1 MDTPP
6 LRFGVFLGP
15 HHALNENPTLALE
28 RDLKLVELLDDLDYD
43 EVWIGEH
50 HSGGFEIIAA
60 PEIFLAA
67 AAERT
72 KRIKLGT
79 GVKTVSFS
87 HPMIV
92 ADQLVQLDHMTRG
105 RVMFGAGPGA
115 LPTDAYQM
123 GINPGDQRRRMT
135 EALDAIV
142 PLMEGETVSMET
154 DWFTLNNAKLHL
166 GSYSKPRM
174 EMAVTSVR
182 SPAGA
187 LCAGKYGA
195 GLLVLGGISDKA
207 LAAQAENWKICEE
220 TAEANNQTVERRQ
233 WRITVMTHLA
243 ETKEQALK
251 DMEFGLQNWVD
262 YSHHVLPASPFK
274 NDGED
279 PLKWGMENKLLI
291 VGTPEEAIKEIER
304 AREMAGGFGTFL
316 FFGHNF
322 VPWEA
327 TKRSYELAAR
337 YVFPHF
343 KNTNVPRQES
353 YDIARSGHDKLQAD
367 FMQAVDKASGA
378 YKDSKKT

>member
-262 YSHHVLPASPFK
+262 YSHHVLPASPFQ

-279 PLKWGMENKLLI
+279 PLKWGIENKLLI
-291 VGTPEEAIKEIER
+291 VGTPEDAIKEIER

-343 KNTNVPRQES
+343 KNTNVLRQES
-353 YDIARSGHDKLQAD
+353 YDIAHSGHGKLQAD

>member
-220 TAEANNQTVERRQ
+220 TAEANNQTLERRQ

-262 YSHHVLPASPFK
+262 YSHHVLPASPFQ

-279 PLKWGMENKLLI
+279 PLKWGIENKLLI
-291 VGTPEEAIKEIER
+291 VGTPEDAIKEIER

-343 KNTNVPRQES
+343 KNTNVLRQES
-353 YDIARSGHDKLQAD
+353 YDIAHSGHGKLQAD

>member
-1 MDTPP
+1 MDAPI

-15 HHALNENPTLALE
+15 HHALKENPTLALE
-28 RDLKLVELLDDLDYD
+28 RDLQLVELLDDLDYD

-67 AAERT
+67 AAQRT

-123 GINPGDQRRRMT
+123 GINPSDQRRRMT

-142 PLMEGETVSMET
+142 PLIEGKTVSMET

-166 GSYSKPRM
+166 RSYSNPRM

-207 LAAQAENWKICEE
+207 LAAQAENWRICEE
-220 TAEANNQTVERRQ
+220 TAEAHNQTVERHQ

-243 ETKEQALK
+243 DTKEQAFK
-251 DMEFGLQNWVD
+251 DMEFGLQDWVD
-262 YSHHVLPASPFK
+262 YSHHVLPASPFPT
-274 NDGED
+274 DQAD
-279 PLKWGMENKLLI
+279 PLKWGMESKLLI
-291 VGTPEEAIKEIER
+291 VGTPDDAIAEIER
-304 AREMAGGFGTFL
+304 AQEKAGGFGTFL

-327 TKRSYELAAR
+327 AKHSYELAAR
-337 YVFPHF
+337 YIFPHF
-343 KNTNVPRQES
+343 KNTNIPRQES
-353 YDIARSGHDKLQAD
+353 YNAARIGHDKLKTD

-378 YKDSKKT
+378 YNETKKI

>member
-220 TAEANNQTVERRQ
+220 TAEANNQTLERRQ

-262 YSHHVLPASPFK
+262 YSHHVLPASPFQ

-291 VGTPEEAIKEIER
+291 VGTPEDAIKEIER

-343 KNTNVPRQES
+343 KNTNVLRQES
-353 YDIARSGHDKLQAD
+353 YDIAHSGHGKLQAD

>member
-262 YSHHVLPASPFK
+262 YSHHVLPASPFQ

-291 VGTPEEAIKEIER
+291 VGTPEDAIKEIER
-304 AREMAGGFGTFL
+304 AQEIAGGFGTFL

-322 VPWEA
+322 VTWEA

-353 YDIARSGHDKLQAD
+353 YDIAHSGHDKLQAD

>member
-291 VGTPEEAIKEIER
+291 VGTPEDAIKEIER

>member
-220 TAEANNQTVERRQ
+220 T
-233 WRITVMTHLA
+233 
-243 ETKEQALK
+243 
-251 DMEFGLQNWVD
+251 
-262 YSHHVLPASPFK
+262 
-274 NDGED
+274 
-279 PLKWGMENKLLI
+279 
-291 VGTPEEAIKEIER
+291 
-304 AREMAGGFGTFL
+304 
-316 FFGHNF
+316 
-322 VPWEA
+322 
-327 TKRSYELAAR
+327 RS
-337 YVFPHF
+337 
-343 KNTNVPRQES
+343 
-353 YDIARSGHDKLQAD
+353 
-367 FMQAVDKASGA
+367 
-378 YKDSKKT
+378 

>member
-1 MDTPP
+1 MDTPS

-243 ETKEQALK
+243 ETKEQAFK

-262 YSHHVLPASPFK
+262 YSHHVLPASPFQ

-291 VGTPEEAIKEIER
+291 VGTPEDAIKEIER

-353 YDIARSGHDKLQAD
+353 YDIAHSGHEKLQAD